1 MPEPITSLV
10 AQSGLVAGG
19 QVFSDALRVS
29 VLPAR
34 AIVRLQLGARSQ
46 KTVNSLK
53 IAGRPM
59 PIAANSWSGDD
70 PVICR
75 IAPDT
80 WLLMSAL
87 HDAPEII
94 PAVRTGCG
102 RRSFAVT
109 DVSDSLV
116 TLWIEGS
123 DTQAL
128 LARGCG
134 LDLSL
139 GAFGLQA
146 CARTRLAQLP
156 VVIRR
161 ATPDRFECVV
171 ERASAQWLYDW
182 LTDAAA
188 GLR

>member
-1 MPEPITSLV
+1 MPELVSTLMPQSSL
-10 AQSGLVAGG
+10 LAGG
-19 QVFSDALRVS
+19 QVFSDALRIS

-53 IAGRPM
+53 VAGRPM
-59 PIAANSWSGDD
+59 PVTMNTWSGDD

-75 IAPDT
+75 VAPDT

-87 HDAPEII
+87 HEAAEII

-102 RRSFAVT
+102 RRSYAVT

-116 TLWIEGS
+116 TLWIEGT
-123 DTQAL
+123 DAQAL

-134 LDLSL
+134 LELSFS
-139 GAFGLQA
+139 AFGAQA
-146 CARTRLAQLP
+146 CTRTRLAQLP
-156 VVIRR
+156 VILRR
-161 ATPDRFECVV
+161 ATPERFECVV
-171 ERASAQWLYDW
+171 DRSAAQWLYDW
-182 LTDAAA
+182 FVDAAA
-188 GLR
+188 GL